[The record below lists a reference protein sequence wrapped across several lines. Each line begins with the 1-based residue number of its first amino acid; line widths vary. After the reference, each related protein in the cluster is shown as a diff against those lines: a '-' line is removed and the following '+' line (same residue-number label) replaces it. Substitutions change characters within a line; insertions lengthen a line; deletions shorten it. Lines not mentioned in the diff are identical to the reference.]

1 MSSSAAPR
9 LLSGPICCGVNTQSS
24 RLTDVCPAVTQYI
37 MFLFCCLYILPVQAR
52 SWRCRKVNAAA
63 AAAERGEKQFSALTQ
78 AGLRAHGKPHIVEQ
92 RGETKATSSVYFQLR
107 IYGHACFALK
117 HVWPQGP
124 RFRTADV
131 DDSLRIEEVHFW
143 HDALLICLL
152 QDFRFYCI
160 KPMRKRRFGSF
171 STPVLLEKAPS
182 LFLSSMLH
190 TSLSIFFKVSAVWTS
205 LVDNF
210 WINSM

>member
-37 MFLFCCLYILPVQAR
+37 MFLFCFLYILPVQAR

-63 AAAERGEKQFSALTQ
+63 AAAERGEKRFSALTQ
-78 AGLRAHGKPHIVEQ
+78 AALRAHGKPHIVEQ
-92 RGETKATSSVYFQLR
+92 RGETKATNSVYFQLR

-131 DDSLRIEEVHFW
+131 DDSLHIEEVHSW

-152 QDFRFYCI
+152 QDCKKKEVQELFNTRAAQ
-160 KPMRKRRFGSF
+160 KS
-171 STPVLLEKAPS
+171 PV
-182 LFLSSMLH
+182 F
-190 TSLSIFFKVSAVWTS
+190 VSQ
-205 LVDNF
+205 
-210 WINSM
+210 